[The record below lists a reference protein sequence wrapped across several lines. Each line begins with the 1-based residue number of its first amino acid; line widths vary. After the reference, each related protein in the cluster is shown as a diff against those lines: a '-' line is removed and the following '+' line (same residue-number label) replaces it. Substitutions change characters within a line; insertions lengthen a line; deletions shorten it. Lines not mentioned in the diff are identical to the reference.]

1 MKIINENFFYLQ
13 NIIIIISCF
22 TDKYPS
28 YHNIAL
34 FTLVQQPSL
43 VTQANFKL
51 IKGLRLRLKLGIG
64 LGLGLYFYAASP
76 LNYLFKTNYTIS
88 RSAFF
93 PFYAKPCSPSNIV
106 ILSNLASPIPT
117 IMIDI
122 GKIDISIVVSITFSI
137 SWISPSVKTNKI

>member
-34 FTLVQQPSL
+34 LTLVQQPSL

-51 IKGLRLRLKLGIG
+51 IKGLSQGSWLGQ
-64 LGLGLYFYAASP
+64 GLYFYAASP
-76 LNYLFKTNYTIS
+76 LNFLYKTNYTIS
-88 RSAFF
+88 RSALF

-117 IMIDI
+117 MMIDI

>member
-51 IKGLRLRLKLGIG
+51 IKGLRLG

-76 LNYLFKTNYTIS
+76 LNYLYKTNYTIS

>member
-13 NIIIIISCF
+13 KIIIIISCF

-51 IKGLRLRLKLGIG
+51 IKGLRLRLGIG
-64 LGLGLYFYAASP
+64 LGLLLYFYAASP

-117 IMIDI
+117 IMTEI
-122 GKIDISIVVSITFSI
+122 GKTDISIVVSITFSI